1 MRRCEMDKKYV
12 SRAINLPEHAA
23 NALDKAKLLLEQEI
37 GLQYLSYSQ
46 AIQILAVQYVNRREA
61 K

>member
-1 MRRCEMDKKYV
+1 MDKKYV